1 MQVRSDAA
9 SSTPSRADPAEPGER
24 PSARHGPAQLRWRA
38 VVHAAQKIDPA
49 RGQQP
54 VAWHLAECGDP
65 ARAEAHCAIG
75 RHLMAT
81 DGNPD
86 GHCQV
91 AGVCPRCPEPT
102 GPADTATQT
111 AP

>member
-1 MQVRSDAA
+1 MRAQSDAE
-9 SSTPSRADPAEPGER
+9 SSRPSRARPAEPGVPPR
-24 PSARHGPAQLRWRA
+24 TRDSRARLRWRA
-38 VVHAAQKIDPA
+38 VIHAGQKFDPA

-54 VAWHLAECGDP
+54 VAWHLAECDDP
-65 ARAEAHCAIG
+65 AQWEAHCDIG

-91 AGVCPRCPEPT
+91 AGVCPRCPQPT
-102 GPADTATQT
+102 GPSDLAR
-111 AP
+111 